1 MLNIEG
7 QAILAPYCTYLY
19 PYMFM
24 ITYIQCPKSHFTKTV
39 KQENDLGEVTFATPV
54 LLPVADQPIKK
65 GEL

>member
-1 MLNIEG
+1 
-7 QAILAPYCTYLY
+7 
-19 PYMFM
+19 MFM

-39 KQENDLGEVTFATPV
+39 KQENDLGEATFATPV